1 MWFFCFNSNIR
12 CIFDALA
19 FVVAVHFIALHTL
32 GWITRQPKAIDF
44 KHESKIQQGRR
55 RESESE
61 RKQLLSTIFTII
73 IFYFQLVCFLCTFWT
88 LHSCS
93 RCKIIVH
100 TWSDEIYRNFYHSL
114 FSLPFF
120 RVACGFFRSFLIWR
134 HFSWS
139 LVNEDRT
146 LRMPGGISFAFS
158 LFSCWKFAVPNGVLC
173 VHCSIPLIL
182 IQFFH
187 VENKSN

>member
-19 FVVAVHFIALHTL
+19 FVVAMHFIALHTL

-44 KHESKIQQGRR
+44 KHESKIQQGRGR
-55 RESESE
+55 GRESESE

-120 RVACGFFRSFLIWR
+120 RVACGFF
-134 HFSWS
+134 
-139 LVNEDRT
+139 
-146 LRMPGGISFAFS
+146 
-158 LFSCWKFAVPNGVLC
+158 
-173 VHCSIPLIL
+173 PLISHL
-182 IQFFH
+182 KAFQLEFGEQRPYVTNARRNFFCFFS
-187 VENKSN
+187 V